1 MLRKN
6 TVKISLNFMINNG
19 NYLLALIRRR
29 KSNWLHVGSI
39 PMLPTNCYA
48 GNPVSRPACE
58 IEKLVP

>member
-1 MLRKN
+1 
-6 TVKISLNFMINNG
+6 MINNG

-58 IEKLVP
+58 IEN